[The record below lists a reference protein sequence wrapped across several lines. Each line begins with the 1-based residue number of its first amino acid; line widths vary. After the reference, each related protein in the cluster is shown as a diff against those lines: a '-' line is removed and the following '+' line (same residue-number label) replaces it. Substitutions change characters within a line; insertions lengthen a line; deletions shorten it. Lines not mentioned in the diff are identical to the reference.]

1 MSKIYLLVSLLV
13 SVLLLSSCGMTSNSS
28 IVKSYKDGEIKQS
41 EYYEQMYVNTLKSSS
56 SSTKLD
62 WLEYYEV
69 LAIAS
74 LKYEQEKMS
83 LIEFRS
89 IKRSAD
95 KFKVRI
101 EEKEDAKTRDFWRR
115 LGNGLKSMGYGQ
127 PCC

>member
-1 MSKIYLLVSLLV
+1 MSKIYLLVSLLI
-13 SVLLLSSCGMTSNSS
+13 STLLLSSCGMTSNSG
-28 IVKSYKDGEIKQS
+28 IEKSYKDGKIKQS
-41 EYYEQMYVNTLKSSS
+41 EYYEKMYVSTLKSSS

-69 LAIAS
+69 LASAS
-74 LKYEQEKMS
+74 LRYEQGEMP

-101 EEKEDAKTRDFWRR
+101 EEKEDARTRDFWRR
-115 LGNGLKSMGYGQ
+115 LGNNLKSMGYGQ

>member
-69 LAIAS
+69 FAS
-74 LKYEQEKMS
+74 SFSSILTLNLSGFGKRFFKIRTRGNAFNRIS
-83 LIEFRS
+83 LN
-89 IKRSAD
+89 K
-95 KFKVRI
+95 KK
-101 EEKEDAKTRDFWRR
+101 
-115 LGNGLKSMGYGQ
+115 
-127 PCC
+127 C

>member
-28 IVKSYKDGEIKQS
+28 IVKSYKQS